1 MNNGFEILGP
11 FFFKIAQGNQQVAFI
26 LNLMTDKNSFQ
37 DFTETLY
44 VSVESEQG
52 KAIMQEFKLSQ
63 SELRGML

>member
-52 KAIMQEFKLSQ
+52 KAIM
-63 SELRGML
+63 

>member
-1 MNNGFEILGP
+1 M
-11 FFFKIAQGNQQVAFI
+11 A
-26 LNLMTDKNSFQ
+26 DKNSFQ
-37 DFTETLY
+37 DFTEIY